1 MWDLPTVLRDLKGPP
16 FGALQ
21 SVDLRSLWR
30 KTALLLVLASVK
42 RMVELQVLSGHA
54 LEMGALD
61 KGDMQNVE
69 VGIHIQGWYT
79 STLPSLNL
87 SSARQ

>member
-1 MWDLPTVLRDLKGPP
+1 
-16 FGALQ
+16 
-21 SVDLRSLWR
+21 
-30 KTALLLVLASVK
+30 
-42 RMVELQVLSGHA
+42 MVELQVLSGHA

-61 KGDMQNVE
+61 KEVMQNVE

-87 SSARQ
+87 SSACQ